1 MRNLET
7 WLQEYSVSHK
17 NPTNKTIHNYC
28 VPLIVLS
35 ILGMLWAIP
44 TPESFQ
50 FNPFMN
56 WATIFIILSHFFYFS
71 LGMVVGLFMSL
82 ISALMLGICYLVG
95 PKLGMPLLEISIAVF
110 VVSWIGQ
117 FIGHKIEGKKPS
129 FFEDVQFLLVGPL
142 WVFYPLFSRF
152 L

>member
-1 MRNLET
+1 
-7 WLQEYSVSHK
+7 
-17 NPTNKTIHNYC
+17 
-28 VPLIVLS
+28 
-35 ILGMLWAIP
+35 MLWAIP